1 METFKEKEKKHDQE
15 LSQIR
20 ADIQAR
26 LVRERMRR
34 QKYRRVFNKHNAPSD
49 IDYYGEE
56 EE

>member
-34 QKYRRVFNKHNAPSD
+34 QKYRRVFNRHNAPSD